1 MECLQTA
8 LPVKLNLLVRPRI
21 LELMDRAVRK
31 TLVTVQAGPGYGK
44 TCEVAVY
51 ARKERAR
58 LVWLHISHLDNVAGQ
73 FWNDLT
79 RAVEKNFPNIA
90 EKCRSCGFP
99 GTASSFDSLLRMITT
114 ELYGGDPVLFAVDDF
129 ELISDSQI
137 LYFFRSI
144 IEANIENFCMVLI
157 SNAKTDIGLS
167 ALLEGRLFQITQDD
181 LKFTA
186 DETREL
192 FSHYGH
198 ELTDERLKAIGRDID
213 GWPMALYILAQRPDA
228 LEDSADKTKLAIVYE
243 MFERDFFSSYSPAM
257 QKRLINLSMI
267 PWFPREIS
275 QKIGHIPREE
285 SDRMLK
291 SNLFISYDYNS
302 KLFTLQNMYRSFLA
316 SKIYMLTEEE
326 KREFWQTAGGAF
338 FSHGLYME
346 AIECF
351 ELSGDHSRM
360 LDAITEFI
368 RKFVI
373 YSRNH
378 SNYLLKKLSLLSA
391 EFIDQNHT
399 AEFLTAV
406 CLTNKLELD
415 KAYEM
420 LERMPDKLKG
430 LPEMT
435 PLLGEVYWLM
445 GQVRMLE
452 GKPAFAQFFKLSSDC
467 LPQGADTK
475 GYLHIRNMDVL
486 GGTIGDPG
494 VLDLMEKE
502 LYDAMPHYVKA
513 ARGGGSGLEH
523 LYSTELAYARFDF
536 RRAKQKAHETIFTA
550 MAAGQHDILC
560 NGHIM
565 LSRIAI
571 MQGDFRECVAHA
583 TFVRDYINERGM
595 TELYEMRDCA
605 MATLYVAVGD
615 YGSMAH
621 WIVSPELNVVEKDRP
636 LAIGG
641 REKIIQA
648 EYLLGTERYDE
659 LLGFL
664 DYNEALYRKQSR
676 WVNVLKCLVLRAAG
690 LLKAQDVDSAVKSF
704 WEAYEMAR
712 ENGVIAPFVE
722 SGSNMRRMTETARK
736 SAAFSF
742 DPAWLDDLSR
752 KSATHAK
759 RLASLASEYYS
770 SAKPEPARKLSKRE
784 IDVLNNLSQGFTRE
798 EIAAANS
805 LSINTVKSVIKSVY
819 NKLGAVNRADAVRI
833 ATSLRL
839 LK

>member
-1 MECLQTA
+1 MESVQTE
-8 LPVKLNLLVRPRI
+8 LPVKLDLLVRPRI
-21 LELMDRAVRK
+21 LELLDQAVRK
-31 TLVTVQAGPGYGK
+31 PLVTVQAGPGYGK

-51 ARKERAR
+51 AQKARLR
-58 LVWLHISHLDNVAGQ
+58 LVWLHISPLDNVAGQ
-73 FWNDLT
+73 FWSDLT
-79 RAVEKNFPNIA
+79 RAVEKNFPHIA

-99 GTASSFDSLLRMITT
+99 GTASSFDSLLRAVMN
-114 ELYGGDPVLFAVDDF
+114 ELYSGDPLLFAVDDF
-129 ELISDSQI
+129 ERISDSQI

-144 IEANIENFCMVLI
+144 IEANLENFCMVLI

-167 ALLEGRLFQITQDD
+167 ALREGRLFQITQDD
-181 LKFTA
+181 LKFTP

-192 FSHYGH
+192 FKHYGH
-198 ELTDERLKAIGRDID
+198 ELTDERIRAIGRDIE
-213 GWPMALYILAQRPDA
+213 GWPMALYILAQRPDSI
-228 LEDSADKTKLAIVYE
+228 ENRADKTKLAIVYE

-257 QKRLINLSMI
+257 QKRLIKLSMI

-275 QKIGHIPREE
+275 QKIGYITREE
-285 SDRMLK
+285 SDSVIN

-302 KLFTLQNMYRSFLA
+302 RFFTLQNMYRSFLS
-316 SKIYMLTEEE
+316 SKLYMLSEEE
-326 KREFWQTAGGAF
+326 KIEFWQTAGAAF
-338 FSHGLYME
+338 FSYGMYME

-351 ELSGDHSRM
+351 ELCGDHSRM

-368 RKFVI
+368 RTFVI
-373 YSRNH
+373 YSRSH
-378 SNYLLKKLSLLSA
+378 SNYLLKKLSLLSP
-391 EFIDQNHT
+391 EFIAQNPM

-406 CLTNKLELD
+406 CHTNKLE
-415 KAYEM
+415 YERAFDI
-420 LERMPDKLKG
+420 LEGMPDKLKG
-430 LPEMT
+430 LPEMM

-445 GQVRMLE
+445 GQLRMME
-452 GKPAFAQFFKLSSDC
+452 GELAFAQLFKLSSEC
-467 LPQGADTK
+467 LPQGAETK
-475 GYLHIRNMDVL
+475 GYLHIRNMDIL
-486 GGTIGDPG
+486 GGRIGDPG
-494 VLDLMEKE
+494 ILDLMEKE

-513 ARGGGSGLEH
+513 ARGGGSGMEH
-523 LYSTELAYARFDF
+523 LYSTELAYTRLDF

-571 MQGDFRECVAHA
+571 MQGDFRECGAHA
-583 TFVRDYINERGM
+583 VFVRDYINEREI

-621 WIVSPELNVVEKDRP
+621 WIVSPELNIVEKDRP
-636 LAIGG
+636 VAIGG

-648 EYLLGTERYDE
+648 EYLLGAERYDE

-676 WVNVLKCLVLRAAG
+676 WIDVLKCLVLRSLG
-690 LLKAQDVDSAVKSF
+690 LLKAQDIKNAVKAF

-712 ENGVIAPFVE
+712 GNRVIAPFVE
-722 SGSNMRRMTETARK
+722 SGSSMRRMTETARK
-736 SAAFSF
+736 SAEFNF
-742 DPAWLDDLSR
+742 DSAWLDDLSR

-759 RLASLASEYYS
+759 RLARLASEYYS
-770 SAKPEPARKLSKRE
+770 STKLEPARKLSKRE
-784 IDVLNNLSQGFTRE
+784 IDVLNTLSQGFTRE

-805 LSINTVKSVIKSVY
+805 LSINTVKSVIKSAY
-819 NKLGAVNRADAVRI
+819 NKLGAVNRADAIRI
-833 ATSLRL
+833 ATSLKL